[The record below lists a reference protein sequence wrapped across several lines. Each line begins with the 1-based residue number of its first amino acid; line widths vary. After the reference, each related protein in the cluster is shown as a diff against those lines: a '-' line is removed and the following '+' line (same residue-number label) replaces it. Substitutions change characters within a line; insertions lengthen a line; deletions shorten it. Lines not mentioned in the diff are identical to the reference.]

1 MANDKI
7 VIHGARAHNL
17 KNIDVTIPRNKLVVM
32 TGLLVPVSRVW
43 RLIRY
48 MQKASAAM
56 SKAYLLMH
64 ASFLVKWRNR
74 MLIRLM
80 VSVRQFRLI
89 KRRLPRIRARQL
101 ERSLKLMITCD
112 CCGRGS
118 GIRFV
123 LTMGR
128 RLPVKVLNKWWT
140 ASWLC
145 RKRAAF
151 RFCHR
156 LCGGKRQP

>member
-1 MANDKI
+1 
-7 VIHGARAHNL
+7 
-17 KNIDVTIPRNKLVVM
+17 
-32 TGLLVPVSRVW
+32 
-43 RLIRY
+43 
-48 MQKASAAM
+48 M

-156 LCGGKRQP
+156 LCGGKKAAIRKSLPKLCVKGMSGCALTVKSWMPQRIMN